1 MRWSLIRVV
10 YCVFLLATSFVTSN
24 ATWKAIDN
32 RRISA
37 FDMATT
43 KKGLVAIN
51 DGTLLV
57 AKYNNGSIDGLYT
70 PNGIVTSIIIRDTN
84 IAYFS
89 VLGDGIY
96 EASARWTVFTKIR
109 DANRCDMLLV
119 YGTTLVA
126 MIEQKIYYS
135 HDGITFNPSVGIDA
149 SDSISAVEAYS
160 SSTLIATADS
170 VIYRSLDGG
179 ITWTKALTKISS
191 IWSLYSD
198 HANKIMYA
206 GGSQLLQS
214 IDSGA
219 TWKPL
224 SSIFFDLTGPVVG
237 TRDCSG
243 VFYLGAYSHPV
254 RGELL
259 RSVNFG
265 KFFQDVGPAYLSLIH
280 LRKGVVLDRGSTV
293 FWLDSGGVF
302 SVSHDGVDSVIS
314 DNVRDRV
321 AIGIDT
327 ILHNS
332 LCTNAVISSA
342 TLRIRY
348 DQCTGIWLDS
358 LKQVEINSAF
368 KLNFTP
374 QFVSDS
380 EIKISYSFRATHE
393 GEDSVRYRL
402 RFHSPITGNLESLIF
417 TLRGI
422 GDGSSAIVSLSQTL
436 LDYGKTGI
444 DSLKKRSITLSNTGC
459 DTLLILDISSSNSA
473 LFQNSSKAVP
483 IKLLPGENTLVT
495 ISFTPHVEGD
505 YLESITV
512 VTSVGTRFIT
522 VRGSASKNGSGDTL
536 DAVRAHTSPTYQ
548 LFPNPANNTLS
559 ISNLSAIPSRVIS
572 CYDILGR
579 LYNPQIVF
587 SDNTNTTLDISPLPP
602 GKYVL
607 CIDAQHIR
615 STFIRY

>member
-1 MRWSLIRVV
+1 MHWSLIRVV
-10 YCVFLLATSFVTSN
+10 CCLFFLAASFVTSN
-24 ATWKAIDN
+24 ATWKPIDS
-32 RRISA
+32 RRFSA
-37 FDMATT
+37 FDMATP

-57 AKYNNGSIDGLYT
+57 AKYNNGAIDGLFT
-70 PNGIVTSIIIRDTN
+70 PNGIVSSIIIRDTN
-84 IAYFS
+84 IAYLS

-96 EASARWTVFTKIR
+96 EASARWTNFTKIR
-109 DANRCDMLLV
+109 DANRCEMLLV
-119 YGTTLVA
+119 YGTTLIA

-135 HDGITFNPSVGIDA
+135 HDGITFNPSVGINVT
-149 SDSISAVEAYS
+149 DSISAVEAYS
-160 SSTLIATADS
+160 SSTLVATADS
-170 VIYRSLDGG
+170 VLYRSLDGG
-179 ITWTKALTKISS
+179 VTWTKALTNISS

-206 GGSQLLQS
+206 GGNQLLQS
-214 IDSGA
+214 LDSGA

-237 TRDCSG
+237 ARDCSG

-302 SVSHDGVDSVIS
+302 SVSHDGVDSVVS
-314 DNVRDRV
+314 DSVRDRI

-332 LCTNAVISSA
+332 LCSNAGNSSA
-342 TLRIRY
+342 TFRIRY
-348 DQCTGIWLDS
+348 DQCTGIFLDS
-358 LKQVEINSAF
+358 LKQFELNSAF
-368 KLNFTP
+368 KINFAP

-380 EIKISYSFRATHE
+380 EIRISYLFRANHE

-402 RFHSPITGNLESLIF
+402 RFHSPITGNLESLVF

-422 GDGSSAIVSLSQTL
+422 GDGSSAILSLSQTL
-436 LDYGKTGI
+436 IDYGKTGI
-444 DSLKKRSITLSNTGC
+444 DSLKKRTVKLSNTGC
-459 DTLLILDISSSNSA
+459 DTLTILDINSSNSV
-473 LFQNSSKAVP
+473 LFQLSSKPLP
-483 IKLLPGENTLVT
+483 IKLLPGENTSVA

-505 YLESITV
+505 YLESITMI
-512 VTSVGTRFIT
+512 TSVGTRYLT
-522 VRGSASKNGSGDTL
+522 VRGSASKSGGGDTL
-536 DAVRAHTSPTYQ
+536 DAVREYSSTMPVLY
-548 LFPNPANNTLS
+548 PNPANTTLY
-559 ISNLSAIPSRVIS
+559 ISNITTLLSSRIS

-579 LYNPQIVF
+579 LYKPRILS
-587 SDNTNTTLDISPLPP
+587 SDNTNTIIDITTLPP
-602 GKYVL
+602 GRYVL
-607 CIDAQHIR
+607 CIDSQHIR
-615 STFIRY
+615 SSFIKY